1 MAGNAETHSPEH
13 GLQVAQRYVEQ
24 VKAQFLF
31 LTQDVVSSSFS
42 SQTSDAILELD

>member
-24 VKAQFLF
+24 VKAQFL
-31 LTQDVVSSSFS
+31 TQDVVSSSFS